1 MLEATAN
8 FIGKDGFNWWVGQV
22 ENDGGDQ
29 NDPDY
34 TNKVKVRILGY
45 HSPSK
50 EELSTKDLPWA
61 MVSMPTT
68 QAQRGGMG
76 SVHQLQVNSWVIGFF
91 MDGASS
97 QIPIVLGSIG
107 DENPEQG
114 YKRTGT
120 QGFAQLLP
128 PTHDERHH
136 GTGGSVP
143 PGTASTVAESP
154 TTGLAQAASPT
165 PLQIRNNT
173 EFLASSGADTKQSRN
188 SRGGGQPESA
198 AMKAA
203 DKRKCTTVHVGNGK
217 CGSEATVKIEGAL
230 AEFMKFAR
238 GIEKNEINKF
248 IDKETGKVVDFMAEV
263 NATANRI
270 SSKLNTI
277 LGNIKG
283 TVLKEVDLFI
293 KKILKDL
300 NIPDPDIAEPVK
312 EQLKTI
318 GDLIACLFKSMLGDL
333 VAFIKGM
340 LLDLVEKALDTAL
353 CLVQSFIGE
362 IMGKIMDLIQQAMGF
377 ISGILGKITG
387 AIGMIQGLLSKIL
400 DFIDLLCDGAVSCSL
415 GLTTFETCNGANAK
429 GDDKKQKNVDQY
441 KVKPPSDST
450 VVGDGKPNGKGFVP
464 LIDSTGKKFAYN
476 ANTGEKLALEGATS
490 QEDFKNS
497 TGIDEGSFDTRG
509 PLQKFT
515 DFNIYASDGSFNEE
529 AVNCSNSILNKE
541 PCFPEMIWDNLQ
553 STTPVKALPIVDDIG
568 SILGVL
574 IQNKGYE
581 VNAEASVKAMF
592 TCNEPEGKGATFS
605 PVIVDGRVER
615 IDVTSSGVGYG
626 FNPGT
631 SYCPKEQY
639 VVIVKEAS
647 SLKAN
652 VSVGDV
658 LLEVETADGVV
669 STTQPAVMQVV
680 DTDYEGSGD
689 VLLATLDITYN
700 KYVQPGLK
708 LKTKSGYEFE
718 LNFAS
723 KKAQLVIPPDA
734 TAIYAGCSDI
744 IPILTDVTPTFVGKN
759 YTDPKIVVGDEEIGD
774 ATIDSEGKI
783 VKLNLNKKTLG
794 FVKPKIVDPTGYGAR
809 IVPVYEYAGPIQ
821 TKETLPLKEYI
832 DCVGHPALSN

>member
-29 NDPDY
+29 KDPDY

-76 SVHQLQVNSWVIGFF
+76 SIHQLQVNSWVIGFF

-114 YKRTGT
+114 YKRTGK

-128 PTHDERHH
+128 PTHDERRH
-136 GTGGSVP
+136 GSSGSMP
-143 PGTASTVAESP
+143 PGTASTVAENS
-154 TTGLAQAASPT
+154 TTGLLAAATSAAT
-165 PLQIRNNT
+165 SAT
-173 EFLASSGADTKQSRN
+173 GGDTKKSTN
-188 SRGGGQPESA
+188 TRGKGEPESS

-203 DKRKCTTVHVGNGK
+203 DKKKCTTVHVANGK

-248 IDKETGKVVDFMAEV
+248 IDKETGKVVDFMTEV
-263 NATANRI
+263 NSTASRI
-270 SSKLNTI
+270 ASKLNTI

-300 NIPDPDIAEPVK
+300 NIPNPDIAEPVK

-318 GDLIACLFKSMLGDL
+318 GDLIACLFKSMLKDL

-353 CLVQSFIGE
+353 CLVESFIGE
-362 IMGKIMDLIQQAMGF
+362 IMSQIMDLIQQAMSF

-415 GLTTFETCNGANAK
+415 GLTTFETCHGANAK

-441 KVKPPSDST
+441 KVKPPNDST
-450 VVGDGKPNGKGFVP
+450 VVGNGKPNGKGFVP

-476 ANTGEKLALEGATS
+476 TTNGDKLPLGGAQGDGTTADPA
-490 QEDFKNS
+490 EFKDL

-509 PLQKFT
+509 PLQKFE

-529 AVNCSNSILNKE
+529 AVNCSNSILNRQ

-652 VSVGDV
+652 VNVGDV

-680 DTDYEGSGD
+680 DLDYEGSGD
-689 VLLATLDITYN
+689 VLLATLNIAYN
-700 KYVQPGLK
+700 KYLQPGLK

>member
-29 NDPDY
+29 QDPDY

-50 EELSTKDLPWA
+50 EELKTKDLPWA

-68 QAQRGGMG
+68 QAQRSGMG
-76 SVHQLQVNSWVIGFF
+76 SIHQLQVNSWVIGFF
-91 MDGASS
+91 MDGASA

-120 QGFAQLLP
+120 QGFAQLVP
-128 PTHDERHH
+128 PTHDERVH
-136 GTGGSVP
+136 GSSGSMP
-143 PGTASTVAESP
+143 PGTASTTSTNS
-154 TTGLAQAASPT
+154 TTGLLAAATSAAT
-165 PLQIRNNT
+165 SAT
-173 EFLASSGADTKQSRN
+173 GGDTKRSTN
-188 SRGGGQPESA
+188 TRGAGKPESS

-293 KKILKDL
+293 KKILKNL

-318 GDLIACLFKSMLGDL
+318 GDLIACLFKSMLKDL

-441 KVKPPSDST
+441 KVKPPNDST

-464 LIDSTGKKFAYN
+464 MIDSTGKKFAYN

-515 DFNIYASDGSFNEE
+515 DFNIYASDGSFNED
-529 AVNCSNSILNKE
+529 AVNCSNSILNRQ

-568 SILGVL
+568 SILGVFV
-574 IQNKGYE
+574 QNKGYD

-605 PVIVDGRVER
+605 PVIVDGQVER
-615 IDVTSSGVGYG
+615 IDVTSSGIGYG

-652 VSVGDV
+652 VNVGDV

-680 DTDYEGSGD
+680 DLDYEGSGD
-689 VLLATLDITYN
+689 VLLATLNITYN

-734 TAIYAGCSDI
+734 TAIYAGCSDL

-794 FVKPKIVDPTGYGAR
+794 FVKPKIVDPTGYGAK

-821 TKETLPLKEYI
+821 TKETLPLTEYI

>member
-29 NDPDY
+29 KDPDY

-50 EELSTKDLPWA
+50 EELSTQDLPWA

-68 QAQRGGMG
+68 QAQRSGMG
-76 SVHQLQVNSWVIGFF
+76 SIHQLQVNSWVIGFF
-91 MDGASS
+91 MDGASA

-114 YKRTGT
+114 YSRTGT
-120 QGFAQLLP
+120 QGFAQLVP
-128 PTHDERHH
+128 PTHDERVH
-136 GTGGSVP
+136 GPSGSMP
-143 PGTASTVAESP
+143 AGTASTVATSP
-154 TTGLAQAASPT
+154 TTGLSTAPGAST
-165 PLQIRNNT
+165 T
-173 EFLASSGADTKQSRN
+173 GADTKQSRN
-188 SRGGGQPESA
+188 PRGGGKPPSA
-198 AMKAA
+198 AMLAA
-203 DKRKCTTVHVGNGK
+203 DKKKCTTVHVGNGK

-248 IDKETGKVVDFMAEV
+248 IDKQTGEVVDFMAEV

-283 TVLKEVDLFI
+283 TVLKEVELFI
-293 KKILKDL
+293 QKIIKNLA
-300 NIPDPDIAEPVK
+300 IPDPDIAEPVK

-333 VAFIKGM
+333 TAFIKGM

-400 DFIDLLCDGAVSCSL
+400 EFIDLLCDGAVSCSL
-415 GLTTFETCNGANAK
+415 GLSTFETCHGANAK

-441 KVKPPSDST
+441 KVKPPNDTT
-450 VVGDGKPNGKGFVP
+450 VVGNGKPNGKGFVP

-476 ANTGEKLALEGATS
+476 TTNGDKLPLGGAQGDGSTNDPD
-490 QEDFKNS
+490 EFKNL
-497 TGIDEGSFDTRG
+497 TGISEGSFDTRG
-509 PLQKFT
+509 PLEKFE
-515 DFNIYASDGSFNEE
+515 DLNIYASDGSFNNE

-541 PCFPEMIWDNLQ
+541 PCFPELIWDNLQ

-574 IQNKGYE
+574 IQNKGYD
-581 VNAEASVKAMF
+581 VNAEATVKAMF

-605 PVIVDGRVER
+605 PVIVDGKVER
-615 IDVTSSGVGYG
+615 IDVTSSGIGYG

-639 VVIVKEAS
+639 TVRIKNAS
-647 SLKAN
+647 ELKAN
-652 VSVGDV
+652 ITVGDV

-669 STTQPAVMQVV
+669 SQTQPAVMQVV

-723 KKAQLVIPPDA
+723 KTPQLVIPPDA
-734 TAIYAGCSDI
+734 TAIYAGCFDL
-744 IPILTDVTPTFVGKN
+744 IPILADVVPTFVGKN

-774 ATIDSEGKI
+774 ATIDDEGKI

-794 FVKPKIVDPTGYGAR
+794 FVKPKIVDPTGYGAKL
-809 IVPVYEYAGPIQ
+809 VPVYEYAGPIQ